1 MHIDEYEISLSRE
14 LAVCKNAMKRIKEFL
29 AIIERKHNMSTEDF
43 MNKFRDG
50 TLSPEHRDDYA
61 AWKNNYE
68 SLKQWEELQ
77 RQYEEMF
84 HVMKI
89 SRGHGG

>member
-1 MHIDEYEISLSRE
+1 MHTDEYEISLSRE
-14 LAVCKNAMKRIKEFL
+14 LAVCKSAMKRIKEFL
-29 AIIERKHNMSTEDF
+29 AIIERKHGMSTEDF
-43 MNKFRDG
+43 INKFRDG
-50 TLSPEHRDDYA
+50 TLSPEYRDDYE

-77 RQYEEMF
+77 RQYEQVF

-89 SRGHGG
+89 SRRQK